1 MLILIGALAVLAI
14 VSALIMLFS
23 SSKNTAEETPLVLPD
38 EECCGAHEVC
48 EVDLTK
54 LSEEIVYF
62 EDEELDVFREIDTNA
77 YQDEAIE
84 QFREV
89 LYTLKTSE
97 INDWLHS
104 LELRKIAL
112 PDILKPEVRMLLSE

>member
-1 MLILIGALAVLAI
+1 MLIILTALVALGI
-14 VSALIMLFS
+14 ITALIMHFS
-23 SSKNTAEETPLVLPD
+23 PTKNGNQLPMFLPD

-48 EVDLTK
+48 EVDLKK

-62 EDEELDVFREIDTNA
+62 EDEELDVFRELSDNS

-89 LYTLKTSE
+89 LYTLQKDE

-104 LELRKIAL
+104 LELRKIAI
-112 PDILKPEVRMLLSE
+112 PDILKPEVRMLLAD

>member
-1 MLILIGALAVLAI
+1 MLIIIAALVALGVI
-14 VSALIMLFS
+14 TALIMRFLPKGNES
-23 SSKNTAEETPLVLPD
+23 SEPLTLPD

-48 EVDLTK
+48 EVDLKK
-54 LSEEIVYF
+54 LSEEIIYF
-62 EDEELDVFREIDTNA
+62 EDEELDAFQEMPDNG

-89 LYTLKTSE
+89 LYTLKKSE

-104 LELRKIAL
+104 LELRKIAV
-112 PDILKPEVRMLLSE
+112 PDVLKPEVRMLLSE

>member
-1 MLILIGALAVLAI
+1 MFIIIGALILLAI
-14 VSALIMLFS
+14 FSALVMLLS
-23 SSKNTAEETPLVLPD
+23 PKSKEEEPLVLPD

-48 EVDLTK
+48 EVDLKK

-62 EDEELDVFREIDTNA
+62 EDEELDAFRQIDSNH
-77 YQDEAIE
+77 YNDDEIE

-89 LYTLKTSE
+89 LYTLKKRE

-104 LELRKIAL
+104 LELRKIAI
-112 PDILKPEVRMLLSE
+112 PEILKPEVRMILAE